1 MKLRLSDTYSHA
13 EEFRANT
20 LSEFTLGV
28 YEALQRY
35 QAHFATINRPT
46 TRPHLHVWIEEFGG
60 RWIDAGYGRG
70 TMIILYQDMIHNTA
84 FLAEIWQRCQ
94 SAERN
99 SISMSE
105 QIGGMLD
112 AVTDEVRKPD
122 NSDD

>member
-1 MKLRLSDTYSHA
+1 MRLRLSDTRSHA
-13 EEFRANT
+13 EEFTAAT

-35 QAHFATINRPT
+35 QAHFTTVHRPAP
-46 TRPHLHVWIEEFGG
+46 RPHVHVWIEEFGG

-70 TMIILYQDMIHNTA
+70 TMIILYQDMMDNTQ
-84 FLAEIWQRCQ
+84 FLAEIWERCQ

-99 SISMSE
+99 SLSMSE
-105 QIGGMLD
+105 QIGRMLD
-112 AVTDEVRKPD
+112 AVTDEVRKPE